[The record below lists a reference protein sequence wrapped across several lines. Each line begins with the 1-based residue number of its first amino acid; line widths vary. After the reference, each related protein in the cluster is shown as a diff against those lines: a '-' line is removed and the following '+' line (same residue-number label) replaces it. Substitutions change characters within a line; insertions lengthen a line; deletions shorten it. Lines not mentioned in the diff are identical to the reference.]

1 MSALREINELHR
13 GSVSLHAPGTSFIR
27 AATILARCKGNKMEA
42 IPVAEEIWGE
52 RSAPVAVLKAA
63 IAPATTTDPAWLGV
77 LADNR
82 VAAAE
87 FVSVLRP
94 QTVLGKMA
102 GYRSVPMQTKVQRMT
117 SGSSVSWVGEF
128 KPIPVSTIA
137 LDTIELDNYKIAGIV
152 CATAD
157 LIRLSSP
164 AADALIRADLI
175 AAVAAWQDSA
185 MLNPAAAAVAG
196 VSPASITNG
205 ALQIASTGTALSNVT
220 ADLALM
226 FAELTSNNIPLAA
239 PYFLM
244 PAAIA
249 TKLSLMNTGGAGFLN
264 VGARGGDLCGV
275 PVIVSNSVQP
285 TNIILLDAAEL
296 LVADS
301 DEIDLLDSQE
311 ASVQMD
317 SAPDN
322 PATASTVMVS
332 LYQRNLVAFRVT
344 RGINWLMRRPH
355 GIVTLTGVAY

>member
-1 MSALREINELHR
+1 MSVLREINER
-13 GSVSLHAPGTSFIR
+13 GSVSLLPRGTNFTR

-42 IPVAEEIWGE
+42 IPVAEATWGE

-63 IAPATTTDPAWLGV
+63 VAPGTTTDPAWAGV

-94 QTVLGKMA
+94 QTVLGRMS

-137 LDTIELDNYKIAGIV
+137 LDTIELDNFKIAGIV

-175 AAVAAWQDSA
+175 AAVAAMQDSA
-185 MLNPAAAAVAG
+185 MLDPDAAAVPG

-205 ALQIASTGTALSNVT
+205 ALQIPSSGTALSNLT

-244 PAAIA
+244 APQTAVKI
-249 TKLSLMNTGGAGFLN
+249 SLMNTAGAGFI
-264 VGARGGDLCGV
+264 GARDIAGV
-275 PVIVSNSVQP
+275 PVIVSNSVP
-285 TNIILLDAAEL
+285 ASNIILLDAAEL
-296 LVADS
+296 IVCDT
-301 DEIDLLDSQE
+301 DEISLLDSQE

-317 SAPDN
+317 SAPDS
-322 PATASTVMVS
+322 PVTAATVLVN

-355 GIVTLTGVAY
+355 AVVTLTGVAF